1 MKVFSQSSDP
11 NSLGSKFR
19 SKRMHAFLELL
30 EGLPKPVKILDL
42 GGKEQTWVAAGLH
55 DNSNYNIT
63 LLNLSEQ
70 EVKSSNI
77 SSVAGDG
84 TNLPEFEENH
94 FDLVFSN
101 SVIEHL
107 YTFEN
112 QEKMANEIQRVGQ
125 YYFVQTPNKY
135 FFIEPHYL
143 FPYFQF
149 LPKKMRFKILT
160 KTKFSRGKKW
170 EPKFAQ
176 QYIDEIRLLSLKE
189 MKGLFPNCKVLKEKF
204 MLGNKSFI
212 VHNLPDLA

>member
-1 MKVFSQSSDP
+1 MKIFSQSSDP

-19 SKRMHAFLELL
+19 NKRMQAFLRLL
-30 EGLPKPVKILDL
+30 ENIPKPVKILDL
-42 GGKEQTWVAAGLH
+42 GGKEQTWISAGL
-55 DNSNYNIT
+55 NNNPNYEIT
-63 LLNLSEQ
+63 LLNLSVQ
-70 EVKSSNI
+70 DVKSDNI
-77 SSVAGDG
+77 KSVAGDG
-84 TNLPEFEENH
+84 TNMQEFQDEQ

-107 YTFEN
+107 YTLEN
-112 QEKMANEIQRVGQ
+112 QKNMAAEIQRVGK

-160 KTKFSRGKKW
+160 KTKLSRGKKW

-189 MKGLFPNCKVLKEKF
+189 MKNLFPNCKVLKERF
-204 MLGNKSFI
+204 MLGNKSYI
-212 VHNLPDLA
+212 VHNFPE